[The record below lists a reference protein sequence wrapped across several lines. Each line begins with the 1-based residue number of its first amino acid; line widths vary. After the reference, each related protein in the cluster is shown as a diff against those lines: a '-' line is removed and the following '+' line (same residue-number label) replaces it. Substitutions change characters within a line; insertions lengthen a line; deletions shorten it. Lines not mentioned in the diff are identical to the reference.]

1 VAGVFTQDAL
11 RAAQVGTVSGLG
23 SALGEGD
30 GLGLS
35 SGVGLAPADG
45 DGLCRAGLD
54 CGTNG
59 PFAVHAATVA
69 RHTRRTTPF
78 LIGA

>member
-1 VAGVFTQDAL
+1 M
-11 RAAQVGTVSGLG
+11 SGLG
-23 SALGEGD
+23 PALGEGD

-35 SGVGLAPADG
+35 SGVGLALAEG
-45 DGLCRAGLD
+45 EGLCRVGLD
-54 CGTNG
+54 CGASG

-69 RHTRRTTPF
+69 RDARRTTPF